1 MIEWA
6 RPTNVAEIRS
16 FLVLVGYYR
25 RFTKD
30 VLRIVFALTN
40 LLKKATKFE
49 WTKKCERAF
58 QELRQRLTTVL
69 ILALPIE
76 GKEYT
81 IYGDASKNGL
91 GCVLMQEDTVV
102 TYAF

>member
-58 QELRQRLTTVL
+58 
-69 ILALPIE
+69 
-76 GKEYT
+76 
-81 IYGDASKNGL
+81 
-91 GCVLMQEDTVV
+91 
-102 TYAF
+102 